1 MARLFT
7 PSESK
12 YYLMALDAGTGS
24 IRAVIFDLEGNQI
37 AVGQAEWR
45 HLAVP
50 DVPGSMEFDLNKNWQ
65 LACECMRQAL
75 HNAGIAPEYIA
86 AVSACSMREGIVLYN
101 NDGTPIW
108 ACANVD
114 ARAAREVSEL
124 KELHN
129 NTFENKVYRSTGQT
143 LALSAIPRL
152 LWLAHHRSDIYR
164 QASTITMISDWLA
177 YMLSGELAVD
187 PSNAGT
193 TGLLDL
199 TTRDWKPALLDMAG
213 LRADILSPVKETG
226 TLLGVVSS
234 QAAELCGLKAGTPV
248 VVGGGDVQ
256 LGCLGLGVVRPAQT
270 AVLGGTFW
278 QQVVN
283 LAPPVT
289 DPEMNVRVNPHVIPG
304 MVQAESISFFTG
316 LTMRWFR
323 DAFCAEEKLIAERL
337 GIDTYTLL
345 EEMASRV
352 PPGSWGVMPIFSDR
366 MRFKTW
372 YHAAPSFINLS
383 IDPDK
388 CNKATLFRALE
399 ENAAIVSACNLQQ
412 IADFSNIHPTSLVF
426 AGGGSKG
433 KLWSQILADVS
444 GLPVNIPVVKEAT
457 ALGCAIAAGV
467 GAGIFSSMAETGE
480 RLVRWERTHTPDPEK
495 HELYQD
501 SRDKWQAVYQDQLG
515 LVDILAGGNASLT
528 TITTSV
534 IGANEDSEGTV
545 NVLGGTWRFYD
556 SGNNARPLNVGQS
569 GTGTLNIKQKGHV
582 DGGYL
587 RIGSSTGGVGTV
599 NVEGEDSVLT
609 TELFEIGS
617 YGTGSLNITD
627 KGYVTSSIVAIL
639 GYQAGSNGQVVV
651 EKGGEWL
658 IKNNDSSIEFQIG
671 NQGTGEA
678 TIREGGLI
686 TAENTIIGGNAT
698 GIGTLNVQDQDSV
711 ITVRRLYNG
720 YFGNGKVNISNNG
733 LINNKEYS
741 LVGVQDGSHGVVNV
755 TDKGHWNF
763 LGTGEAFRY
772 IYIGDAGDG
781 ELHVSS
787 EGKVDSGII
796 TAGMKE
802 TGTGNITVKDK
813 NSVITNLGSNLGYD
827 GHGEMNISNEGLVV
841 SNGGSSLGYGETGV
855 GKVSITTGGIWEV
868 NKNVYTTIGV
878 AGVGKAKAFLSLII
892 PITVMPA
899 TRSIC

>member
-1 MARLFT
+1 MRKSSGLTTKLSRLT
-7 PSESK
+7 
-12 YYLMALDAGTGS
+12 LG
-24 IRAVIFDLEGNQI
+24 
-37 AVGQAEWR
+37 
-45 HLAVP
+45 
-50 DVPGSMEFDLNKNWQ
+50 
-65 LACECMRQAL
+65 
-75 HNAGIAPEYIA
+75 
-86 AVSACSMREGIVLYN
+86 VL
-101 NDGTPIW
+101 
-108 ACANVD
+108 
-114 ARAAREVSEL
+114 
-124 KELHN
+124 
-129 NTFENKVYRSTGQT
+129 
-143 LALSAIPRL
+143 LALSG
-152 LWLAHHRSDIYR
+152 S
-164 QASTITMISDWLA
+164 ASGASLEVDNGQIT
-177 YMLSGELAVD
+177 
-187 PSNAGT
+187 N
-193 TGLLDL
+193 
-199 TTRDWKPALLDMAG
+199 
-213 LRADILSPVKETG
+213 
-226 TLLGVVSS
+226 
-234 QAAELCGLKAGTPV
+234 
-248 VVGGGDVQ
+248 
-256 LGCLGLGVVRPAQT
+256 
-270 AVLGGTFW
+270 
-278 QQVVN
+278 
-283 LAPPVT
+283 
-289 DPEMNVRVNPHVIPG
+289 
-304 MVQAESISFFTG
+304 
-316 LTMRWFR
+316 
-323 DAFCAEEKLIAERL
+323 
-337 GIDTYTLL
+337 IDTDVAYDAYLVGWYGT
-345 EEMASRV
+345 
-352 PPGSWGVMPIFSDR
+352 GVL
-366 MRFKTW
+366 
-372 YHAAPSFINLS
+372 N
-383 IDPDK
+383 
-388 CNKATLFRALE
+388 
-399 ENAAIVSACNLQQ
+399 
-412 IADFSNIHPTSLVF
+412 
-426 AGGGSKG
+426 
-433 KLWSQILADVS
+433 
-444 GLPVNIPVVKEAT
+444 
-457 ALGCAIAAGV
+457 
-467 GAGIFSSMAETGE
+467 
-480 RLVRWERTHTPDPEK
+480 
-495 HELYQD
+495 
-501 SRDKWQAVYQDQLG
+501 
-515 LVDILAGGNASLT
+515 ILAGGNASLT

-878 AGVGKAKAFLSLII
+878 AGVGNLNISDGGKFVSQNITFLGDKASGIGTLNLMDATSSFD
-892 PITVMPA
+892 TVGINVGNFGSGIVNVSNGA
-899 TRSIC
+899 TLNSTGYGFIGGVRVN